1 MHAQKG
7 QPHQMDPS
15 RQLQRKLYQAAKRSR
30 NRRFHALYDR
40 IFRPDMLWRAWREVR
55 ANGGSAGVDGVRIED
70 VEQQGV
76 AAFLQALEQDLRAGS
91 YRPQPV
97 LRVYIPKPDGRQRP
111 LGIPTVR
118 DRVVQQ
124 ACKIV
129 IEPIFE
135 ANFQNTSYGFR
146 PRRSATQAVQVVKEQ
161 LVSNGY
167 VVEVDIEGFFDT
179 IDHELLMRFVA
190 RRISDR
196 RVLKL
201 LRQWLQ
207 AGVVEEGQ
215 WCPTTIGSP
224 QGGVISPL
232 LANIYLHVL
241 DMYWAQQYSSLGHLT
256 RYADDMVIVSRTRS
270 EAEQAL
276 QAVTQI
282 LQKLKLTVHPTKTGI
297 VDVKRAGF
305 EFLGFHFHKGRARK
319 SGKLIPLM
327 WPGQK
332 AMKAIRSHIR
342 EQTERRGLRGTIAA
356 MVAKL
361 NLIIRGWRNY
371 FRVGNSTKKFQDLDR
386 YVRQRMVQ
394 WLRARLKRGTP
405 PEQLQALYSTSGL
418 EYFSAR
424 GRCGTRP

>member
-1 MHAQKG
+1 M
-7 QPHQMDPS
+7 
-15 RQLQRKLYQAAKRSR
+15 
-30 NRRFHALYDR
+30 
-40 IFRPDMLWRAWREVR
+40 
-55 ANGGSAGVDGVRIED
+55 
-70 VEQQGV
+70 
-76 AAFLQALEQDLRAGS
+76 
-91 YRPQPV
+91 
-97 LRVYIPKPDGRQRP
+97 PKKK
-111 LGIPTVR
+111 V
-118 DRVVQQ
+118 
-124 ACKIV
+124 CKIV
-129 IEPIFE
+129 
-135 ANFQNTSYGFR
+135 
-146 PRRSATQAVQVVKEQ
+146 
-161 LVSNGY
+161 
-167 VVEVDIEGFFDT
+167 
-179 IDHELLMRFVA
+179 
-190 RRISDR
+190 
-196 RVLKL
+196 
-201 LRQWLQ
+201 
-207 AGVVEEGQ
+207 
-215 WCPTTIGSP
+215 
-224 QGGVISPL
+224 GGVTSPL

-241 DMYWAQQYSSLGHLT
+241 DMYWAQQYSLLGHLT
-256 RYADDMVIVSRTRS
+256 RYADDMVIVSHTRS

-332 AMKAIRSHIR
+332 AMQAIRSHIR

-386 YVRQRMVQ
+386 YVRQRVVQ

-418 EYFSAR
+418 EGFSAR

>member
-179 IDHELLMRFVA
+179 IDHEMLMRFVA

-371 FRVGNSTKKFQDLDR
+371 FRIGNSTKKFQDLDR